1 MHYLYRHIR
10 ADKNEPFYI
19 GVGTD
24 KGTKRH
30 YNRSREVSN
39 RNSLWKKIVAKTEY
53 QIEIMMESD
62 DYDFILNKEIEF
74 INLYGRIDLQTGT
87 LANLTDGGK
96 GVAKLDPVTNE
107 RRKYKMKGRVVSEE
121 TRQKLSEDR
130 KGEKNWRF
138 GTITSEK
145 QKLAAS
151 IANKGQK
158 RTLGFKH
165 PPSFGKKISEA
176 KLGEKHV
183 RARKVIN
190 LETGIFYDTVTEAA
204 WCYNINRG
212 YLAEM
217 ISGRRVNKKKPNIKF
232 KSFAYVDSIS

>member
-39 RNSLWKKIVAKTEY
+39 RNPLWKKIVAKTEY

-74 INLYGRIDLQTGT
+74 INLYGRIDLHTGVLT
-87 LANLTDGGK
+87 NLTDGGK
-96 GVAKLDPVTNE
+96 GAAKLDPLTNE
-107 RRKYKMKGRVVSEE
+107 RRNYKLKGRVRSDETKRKISES
-121 TRQKLSEDR
+121 RI
-130 KGEKNWRF
+130 GEKNWRY
-138 GTITSEK
+138 GVKYTPAQCAEISERMKGK
-145 QKLAAS
+145 QYA
-151 IANKGQK
+151 
-158 RTLGFKH
+158 LGFKH
-165 PPSFGKKISEA
+165 PSSFGKKISEA
-176 KLGEKHV
+176 KLGSKHV
-183 RARKVIN
+183 RARKVLN

-204 WCYNINRG
+204 FAYNLNRG
-212 YLAEM
+212 NLSDM
-217 ISGRRVNKKKPNIKF
+217 LSGRNNRRNYT
-232 KSFAYVDSIS
+232 SFTYIEHL